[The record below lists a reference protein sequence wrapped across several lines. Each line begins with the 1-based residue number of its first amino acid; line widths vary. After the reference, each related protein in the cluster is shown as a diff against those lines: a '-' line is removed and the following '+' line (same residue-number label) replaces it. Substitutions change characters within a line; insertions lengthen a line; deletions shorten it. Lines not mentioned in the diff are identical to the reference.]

1 MHTPYD
7 FRVRRDFGL
16 GFNADKVS
24 QKFTLSIAYGP
35 MEPVKKIGAL
45 CTNVNVRK

>member
-1 MHTPYD
+1 MISAYEG
-7 FRVRRDFGL
+7 DFGL

-24 QKFTLSIAYGP
+24 KKFTLSIPYGP

-45 CTNVNVRK
+45 GTNVNVRK